1 MDAGVRVRKPFD
13 LEDFR
18 SVVHELLEAD
28 STAGSAM

>member
-1 MDAGVRVRKPFD
+1 MEAGVRVRKPFD

-18 SVVHELLEAD
+18 SVVNELLETD